1 MISGYLKMPTEDDRT
16 TLAGSHMLDDLK
28 AELAN
33 QSDMLSG
40 LDSKKSDGNPKS

>member
-1 MISGYLKMPTEDDRT
+1 MVSGYLKMPTEDDRT
-16 TLAGSHMLDDLK
+16 TCAGSHMLDDLK

-40 LDSKKSDGNPKS
+40 SDAK